1 MSDLHEH
8 SKIEIENRL
17 VAERA
22 KLSGALEELR
32 GRLSLD
38 TLLEQGKAAVASH
51 LAPGLQQIDQTVRAQ
66 PLMAGLAGVALLS
79 LLYGRMAKAEGPP
92 HVTRDPTAGT
102 RFEAITRWE
111 DEGGPCFDCPPE
123 PDREWLDEAQGL
135 RARAAEMLAK
145 LDEAARRGL
154 ASAADLAR
162 HRADIQKAL
171 LTDTRATLSKG
182 LETLS
187 DTARQQ
193 AYAAREAAYMA
204 RLKLARTGRA
214 TVEDSPLAA
223 GLGMAA
229 LGAAVALMFRPTE
242 AEDRLMGATRDLVVD
257 QARHRARGEAEKAGD
272 LARNLAQAVMQD
284 MDRTRDALHRAAQ
297 PPRPVVTPVRH

>member
-123 PDREWLDEAQGL
+123 PDREWLDEA
-135 RARAAEMLAK
+135 
-145 LDEAARRGL
+145 ARRGL

-162 HRADIQKAL
+162 HRADIQQAL

-257 QARHRARGEAEKAGD
+257 QARQRARGEAEKAGD